1 MNLGIG
7 IVGSG
12 AIAEV
17 HAACIEAQSNA
28 HLAGILTRS
37 KNNGQGTD

>member
-37 KNNGQGTD
+37 KNNAQGKD